1 MNRIRQFFSEAIS
14 ELRKVAWPT
23 SAQVRVLTLLV
34 FATSFVV
41 GFYIA
46 FWDLLFTEI
55 LKLINPA

>member
-1 MNRIRQFFSEAIS
+1 MRRIRKFFAEAFS

-23 SAQVRVLTLLV
+23 APQVRVLTMLV
-34 FATSFVV
+34 FAASLLV

-46 FWDLLFTEI
+46 FWDLLFTEF

>member
-1 MNRIRQFFSEAIS
+1 
-14 ELRKVAWPT
+14 VAWPT
-23 SAQVRVLTLLV
+23 GAQVRVLTLLV
-34 FATSFVV
+34 FVASLVV

>member
-1 MNRIRQFFSEAIS
+1 MKRIRKFFSEAIS

-23 SAQVRVLTLLV
+23 SAQVRVLTVLV
-34 FATSFVV
+34 FVASLVV

-55 LKLINPA
+55 PS

>member
-1 MNRIRQFFSEAIS
+1 
-14 ELRKVAWPT
+14 
-23 SAQVRVLTLLV
+23 VLTLLV
-34 FATSFVV
+34 FVASLVV

>member
-1 MNRIRQFFSEAIS
+1 MKRIRKFFSEAIA
-14 ELRKVAWPT
+14 ELRKVAWP
-23 SAQVRVLTLLV
+23 SGSQIRVLTVLV
-34 FATSFVV
+34 FIASLVV